1 MDCHAPRPIRS
12 RPCAALARDSLEGD
26 ESFSCAPCGKIA
38 QPDAD
43 FFGSAVSP
51 LLAIGAP
58 ARARSSRPAGFP
70 RLRRP
75 CPAIPNG
82 RSTFDSSRPECA
94 NSGHCPTAW
103 RFKSTQGR
111 NSTESGPKFPR
122 LTPLES
128 KARVE
133 RAEGRV
139 QRSFAVA
146 NSYSK
151 TIDPAS
157 KPRDDRHP
165 AGIVEGRRSCVSVS
179 PLCCDRRSTP
189 CGADSRPPAAHRL
202 GLRRRRPRSLSFA
215 EEYIPELDGWIPEV
229 LFPAHQDPQVA
240 PEHPCRGIASSIMTV
255 VSIVFA
261 ITPDDADA
269 PPRPSFRRAFSS
281 ASSGTGRRSGRSGS
295 SSAPFPIA
303 WPRFRR
309 CGRCR
314 SPTCREL
321 LTVLIAMVLALV
333 CVGYG

>member
-1 MDCHAPRPIRS
+1 MR
-12 RPCAALARDSLEGD
+12 ALRRNR
-26 ESFSCAPCGKIA
+26 
-38 QPDAD
+38 
-43 FFGSAVSP
+43 
-51 LLAIGAP
+51 P
-58 ARARSSRPAGFP
+58 ARSGFLRAPYRHCSRSEHWRVQPLHVFRARFSRPAGFP

-202 GLRRRRPRSLSFA
+202 GLRRRRPDSILRRR
-215 EEYIPELDGWIPEV
+215 I
-229 LFPAHQDPQVA
+229 
-240 PEHPCRGIASSIMTV
+240 HP
-255 VSIVFA
+255 
-261 ITPDDADA
+261 
-269 PPRPSFRRAFSS
+269 
-281 ASSGTGRRSGRSGS
+281 GT
-295 SSAPFPIA
+295 
-303 WPRFRR
+303 
-309 CGRCR
+309 
-314 SPTCREL
+314 
-321 LTVLIAMVLALV
+321 
-333 CVGYG
+333 